1 MVFVRMVRITVLASM
16 TMALSAAAQ
25 SPRVVV
31 VGAGI
36 AGLTTAYRL
45 QQKGIDVQVYEARG
59 RVGGRILSAMIGGMP
74 IELGGH
80 NLTDGGAAEN
90 VYQLISELGLDL
102 VTRSMPLNESYF
114 DGKNLVSLRHLL
126 NAKKFDPLTLQ
137 IQLTDLAMNALNM
150 REVLDGVLPKDDI
163 LNGILATRLAAY
175 EGAPVEQLS
184 PWYTET
190 LYHMLLGGLAATR
203 PADDNMT
210 QHVTVS
216 GGNSLLLQKMAQALG
231 DRVHLNSALT
241 AVVTNS
247 DKSMTLTFNSSTQ
260 VVADIVVLAIPC
272 SLFGGI
278 TFDAA
283 TLPADRV
290 QAISQVSYTTNA
302 KVLIPFSPSL
312 ISSSGD
318 VVGESMV
325 SVVDAQHGLVTT
337 YLTGMQGL
345 FTPETIHDVY
355 TTIRPLISTA
365 LVDVCPPVAEP
376 VYAQDKQGVSYTGP
390 VGYSW
395 VNDPW
400 VRGSYSYVAAGQ
412 EMVFAMVTEVAGE
425 PVKALFTPVHN
436 KVYFAGEHASV
447 LMDVTGTI
455 EAACESGE
463 RTARMIVK
471 AVL

>member
-1 MVFVRMVRITVLASM
+1 MVFVRMVRIVVLASM
-16 TMALSAAAQ
+16 AMALSVGAQ

-59 RVGGRILSAMIGGMP
+59 RVGGRVLSATIGGMP

-80 NLTDGGAAEN
+80 NLADGGDADN
-90 VYQLISELGLDL
+90 LYQLISEMGLDL
-102 VTRSMPLNESYF
+102 VTRSMPLNEAYF
-114 DGKNLVSLRHLL
+114 DGQNLVSLLQLL
-126 NAKKFDPLTLQ
+126 DAKKFDPLSLQ

-150 REVLDGVLPKDDI
+150 REVLDGVIPKDDL
-163 LNGILATRLAAY
+163 LNSILATRLAAY

-190 LYHMLLGGLAATR
+190 LYHILLGGLAAAR
-203 PADDNMT
+203 PANENVT
-210 QHVTVS
+210 QQVTVS

-241 AVVTNS
+241 AVLTNP
-247 DKSMTLTFNSSTQ
+247 DKTMTLTFNSASQ
-260 VVADIVVLAIPC
+260 VSADIVVLALPC
-272 SLFGGI
+272 SLYGGI

-302 KVLIPFSPSL
+302 KVLVPFSPSL
-312 ISSSGD
+312 VSSSGD
-318 VVGESMV
+318 VVGDGIV
-325 SVVDAQHGLVTT
+325 SVIDAQHGLVTT
-337 YLTGMQGL
+337 YVTGMHGL
-345 FTPETIHDVY
+345 FTPETIYDVY
-355 TTIRPLISTA
+355 TNIRPLMSAA
-365 LVDVCPPVAEP
+365 LVDVCPPAVVP
-376 VYAQDKQGVSYTGP
+376 VYAQDMQNMAYTGP

-400 VRGSYSYVAAGQ
+400 VRGSYSYVAAGH
-412 EMVFAMVTEVAGE
+412 ETMFAMITEVAGE

-447 LMDVTGTI
+447 LMDATGTM

-463 RTARMIVK
+463 RTARMILK
-471 AVL
+471 AIL